1 MEKKKQ
7 YKVIFEYADGRKGT
21 CIANGTTRLFDNQN
35 EAEAFA
41 AELNDCISEECKAFF
56 PVWYAVEA

>member
-1 MEKKKQ
+1 MEKQWKD
-7 YKVIFEYADGRKGT
+7 IFKYADGREGT
-21 CIANGTTRLFDNQN
+21 CTENGTARLFDDQK

-56 PVWYAVEA
+56 PVWHAVEA